1 MKRQRLP
8 HRHDINFL
16 SPDGKV
22 AKAKGFISLYNNG
35 IIYINKE
42 LSKHFD
48 KNTNFMKIGID
59 EDRKL
64 LVLQPSKT
72 PINSFKVEKHGNT
85 MMVRHVPTRRLKIA
99 IKNRLEVYATK
110 DGFLSSLI

>member
-8 HRHDINFL
+8 HRYDINFL

-22 AKAKGFISLYNNG
+22 QKAQGFISLYNNG
-35 IIYINKE
+35 IIYINKDLAE
-42 LSKHFD
+42 YFG
-48 KNTNFMKIGID
+48 KNTNFMRVGID
-59 EDRKL
+59 EERKI
-64 LVLQPSKT
+64 LVLRPSET

-85 MMVRHVPTRRLKIA
+85 MMIRHVPTARLRIA

-110 DGFLSSLI
+110 DGFLSSLV